1 MLDMSITQIDPAVLA
16 ELPDSVRKEV
26 LRSLAA
32 PSAPQRPSNHRPL
45 PAPPL
50 QHPVTDHP
58 LAPVENDQ
66 LHVAD
71 LATLDLRVA
80 ERGPTLRECGEVD
93 EVQWR
98 VLHDLFP
105 ATLLCDMLHSS
116 ASEGWAVIHGWI
128 EEVLFAP
135 LLGVGRNLTPC
146 GVGGRVSAGGM
157 EVFVRPEQAAAIEQL
172 LVTWMK
178 GFITADLEGLQ
189 GVMRGLQHLGRQRSQ
204 LVGACTAAE
213 SAVQELIV
221 EHYGGRV
228 RMM

>member
-32 PSAPQRPSNHRPL
+32 PSAPQRPSNYRPL
-45 PAPPL
+45 PAPAL
-50 QHPVTDHP
+50 QHPVTVHP

-71 LATLDLRVA
+71 LATLDLRGA
-80 ERGPTLRECGEVD
+80 ARGPTLRECGEVD

-98 VLHDLFP
+98 MLHDLFP
-105 ATLLCDMLHSS
+105 GTLLSDLLLSS

-135 LLGVGRNLTPC
+135 LLGGGRNLTPG
-146 GVGGRVSAGGM
+146 GVGGVSAGGM

-172 LVTWMK
+172 LATWMK
-178 GFITADLEGLQ
+178 GFVTADLEGLQ

-204 LVGACTAAE
+204 LVGACTAAV
-213 SAVQELIV
+213 SAVQEVIA